1 MIYSVPTF
9 SSRETFVLCDF
20 NKSVILNICSIMK
33 KLFLFL
39 AFVAFTF
46 AANAQ
51 TTLKFGY
58 FSFDDAMKQM
68 PDYAVVQHNINDLQA
83 KYDAETKRVEDEFNK
98 KYEQFL
104 DGQRDFAPTILQK
117 RQAELQD
124 MMEKN
129 VAFKQESAR
138 LLAQAKKEAYD
149 SLKVKLRIAVKV
161 IGDQRGYAFIL
172 NTDND
177 AVPYINNASGE
188 DISAIVKDV
197 INK

>member
-1 MIYSVPTF
+1 
-9 SSRETFVLCDF
+9 
-20 NKSVILNICSIMK
+20 MK

-39 AFVAFTF
+39 AFAAFSF
-46 AANAQ
+46 AASAQ
-51 TTLKFGY
+51 ASLKFGY
-58 FSFDDAMKQM
+58 FSFENAMKQM
-68 PDYAVVQHNINDLQA
+68 PDYALVQHNMSDLQA
-83 KYDAETKRVEDEFNK
+83 KYDAETKRVEEEFNK

-129 VAFKQESAR
+129 VAFKQEAAR
-138 LLAQAKKEAYD
+138 LLAQAQQEAYD
-149 SLKVKLRIAVKV
+149 SLKVKLRLAVKV

-177 AVPYINNASGE
+177 AVPYINNATGE
-188 DISAIVKDV
+188 DITDIVKAV

>member
-1 MIYSVPTF
+1 
-9 SSRETFVLCDF
+9 
-20 NKSVILNICSIMK
+20 MK

-39 AFVAFTF
+39 AFAACTF
-46 AANAQ
+46 AASAQ
-51 TTLKFGY
+51 APLKFGY
-58 FSFDDAMKQM
+58 FSFENAMKQM
-68 PDYAVVQHNINDLQA
+68 PDYALVQHNINDLQA
-83 KYDAETKRVEDEFNK
+83 KYDAETKRVEEEFNK

-129 VAFKQESAR
+129 VAFKQEAAR
-138 LLAQAKKEAYD
+138 LLAQAQQEAYD
-149 SLKVKLRIAVKV
+149 SLKVKLRLAVKV

-177 AVPYINNASGE
+177 AVPYVNNATGE
-188 DISAIVKDV
+188 DITDIVKAV

>member
-1 MIYSVPTF
+1 
-9 SSRETFVLCDF
+9 
-20 NKSVILNICSIMK
+20 MK

-39 AFVAFTF
+39 AF
-46 AANAQ
+46 AACTIAASAQ
-51 TTLKFGY
+51 APLKFGY
-58 FSFDDAMKQM
+58 FSFENAMKQM
-68 PDYAVVQHNINDLQA
+68 PDYALVQHNISDLQA
-83 KYDAETKRVEDEFNK
+83 KYDAETKRVEDEFNI

-129 VAFKQESAR
+129 VAFKQEAAR
-138 LLAQAKKEAYD
+138 LLAKAQQEAYD
-149 SLKVKLRIAVKV
+149 SLKVKLRLAVKV

-177 AVPYINNASGE
+177 AVPYVNNATGE
-188 DISAIVKDV
+188 DITDIVKAV

>member
-1 MIYSVPTF
+1 M
-9 SSRETFVLCDF
+9 
-20 NKSVILNICSIMK
+20 MK

-39 AFVAFTF
+39 AFVVFSF

-51 TTLKFGY
+51 FSLKFGY
-58 FSFDDAMKQM
+58 FSFDAAMKQM
-68 PDYAVVQHNINDLQA
+68 PDYTVVQHNISDLQA
-83 KYDAETKRVEDEFNK
+83 KYDTETKRVEEEFNK

-104 DGQRDFAPTILQK
+104 DGQRDFEPTILQK

-129 VAFKQESAR
+129 VAFKQEAAR
-138 LLAQAKKEAYD
+138 LLSQAKQEAYD
-149 SLKVKLRIAVKV
+149 SLKVKLRLAVKV

-177 AVPYINNASGE
+177 AVPYINNATGE

>member
-1 MIYSVPTF
+1 
-9 SSRETFVLCDF
+9 
-20 NKSVILNICSIMK
+20 MK

-39 AFVAFTF
+39 AFVAFAF
-46 AANAQ
+46 SVNAQ
-51 TTLKFGY
+51 ASFKFGY
-58 FSFDDAMKQM
+58 FSFDNAIKQM

-104 DGQRDFAPTILQK
+104 DGQRDFAPSILQK

-138 LLAQAKKEAYD
+138 LLSQAKQEAYD
-149 SLKVKLRIAVKV
+149 SLKVKLRLAVKV

-177 AVPYINNASGE
+177 AVPYINNATGE

-197 INK
+197 VNK

>member
-1 MIYSVPTF
+1 
-9 SSRETFVLCDF
+9 
-20 NKSVILNICSIMK
+20 MK

-58 FSFDDAMKQM
+58 FSFDDAMKKM

-149 SLKVKLRIAVKV
+149 SLKVKLRLAVKV

>member
-1 MIYSVPTF
+1 
-9 SSRETFVLCDF
+9 
-20 NKSVILNICSIMK
+20 MK

-104 DGQRDFAPTILQK
+104 DGQRDFAPTILQNV
-117 RQAELQD
+117 RMQLTILLNQLLYVYCLVSEL
-124 MMEKN
+124 
-129 VAFKQESAR
+129 
-138 LLAQAKKEAYD
+138 
-149 SLKVKLRIAVKV
+149 
-161 IGDQRGYAFIL
+161 
-172 NTDND
+172 
-177 AVPYINNASGE
+177 
-188 DISAIVKDV
+188 
-197 INK
+197 